1 MEKKLCL
8 NCSLPVSGRT
18 DKKFC
23 DDACR
28 STYHTR
34 FSNVDVDY
42 VRQVNLR
49 LKRNR
54 KILLTLNPEGKAKVN
69 RKELLARGFDFQ
81 CFTGIYKTE
90 KNACY
95 YFCYE
100 MGYLLLERDYVLL
113 VKKKHASS

>member
-8 NCSLPVSGRT
+8 QCKLPVAGRS

-28 STYHTR
+28 SSYHAA
-34 FSNVDVDY
+34 FSKTDEDY
-42 VRQVNLR
+42 VKQINQR

-54 KILLTLNPEGKAKVN
+54 KILLALNPEGKAKVT
-69 RKELLARGFDFQ
+69 RKALLARGFDFQ

-100 MGYLLLERDYVLL
+100 MGYLLLEHDNILL
-113 VKKKHASS
+113 VKKKQ

>member
-8 NCSLPVSGRT
+8 TCGLALAGRT

-23 DDACR
+23 DDSCR
-28 STYHTR
+28 STYHAKYSTAETALVKAI
-34 FSNVDVDY
+34 N
-42 VRQVNLR
+42 QT

-54 KILLTLNPEGKAKVN
+54 KILLALNPEGKAKVSH
-69 RKELLARGFDFQ
+69 KEMLTRGFDFQ
-81 CFTGIYKTE
+81 YFTSIYKTE

-100 MGYLLLERDYVLL
+100 MGYLLLEYDYVLL
-113 VKKKHASS
+113 VKKKQ

>member
-8 NCSLPVSGRT
+8 NCNLPVVGRT

-28 STYHTR
+28 STYH
-34 FSNVDVDY
+34 SKCNNADDY
-42 VRQVNLR
+42 VKQINLQ

-54 KILLTLNPEGKAKVN
+54 KILLALNPEGKTKVS
-69 RKELLARGFDFQ
+69 RKELQAQGFDFQ
-81 CFTGIYKTE
+81 CFTSIYKTE

-100 MGYLLLERDYVLL
+100 MGYLLLAQEYVLL
-113 VKKKHASS
+113 VKKKQ

>member
-1 MEKKLCL
+1 MKKKLCL
-8 NCSLPVSGRT
+8 NCNLPVTGRT

-28 STYHTR
+28 SSHHAKLGTA
-34 FSNVDVDY
+34 DPDY
-42 VRQVNLR
+42 VRQINLR

-54 KILLTLNPEGKAKVN
+54 KILLSLNPDGKAKVN

-81 CFTGIYKTE
+81 CFTGNYKTE

-100 MGYLLLERDYVLL
+100 MGYLLLEHDYVLL
-113 VKKKHASS
+113 VKKKH

>member
-8 NCSLPVSGRT
+8 NCNLPVVGRT

-28 STYHTR
+28 STYHSKSER
-34 FSNVDVDY
+34 IDADY
-42 VRQVNLR
+42 VKQINSR
-49 LKRNR
+49 LKHNR
-54 KILLTLNPEGKAKVN
+54 KILMALNPDGKAKVS
-69 RKELLARGFDFQ
+69 RKEMLTRGFDFQ

-100 MGYLLLERDYVLL
+100 MGYLLLEHEYVLL
-113 VKKKHASS
+113 VKKKQ